1 MRIVL
6 RMGGSVVASP
16 INPSL
21 IREYCAM
28 LTDLKKRGHELVVVV
43 GGGKLARE
51 FIAAAKDIGLDEPS
65 QDEIAISVSRVFAQL
80 VLKKLGRDGCRTV
93 PSTLEEAS
101 KSLSQGKVVVMG
113 GLKPGMTTDTVAVLV
128 AEEVKANLI
137 IKASD
142 LDGVYDKDPK
152 EHSEAVKFDRLTFE
166 DLPKIFSEG
175 KHRAGIH
182 QIIDPGAVRI
192 LVRSPIPVAVVNGFK
207 VQNILLAIEG
217 KPVGTFIES

>member
-6 RMGGSVVASP
+6 RMGGSVIASP

-21 IREYCAM
+21 IREYGAV
-28 LTDLKKRGHELVVVV
+28 LTDLRKRGHEFVVVV

-51 FIAAAKDIGLDEPS
+51 FIAAAKEIGLDEAS

-80 VLKKLGRDGCRTV
+80 VLKNLGRDGCRSV
-93 PSTLEEAS
+93 PSTLQEAS
-101 KSLSQGKVVVMG
+101 EYLAQRKVVVMG
-113 GLKPGMTTDTVAVLV
+113 GLKPGMTTDTVAALV
-128 AEEVKANLI
+128 AEEVGANLI

-152 EHSEAVKFDRLTFE
+152 VHSDAVKFDRLSFE
-166 DLPKIFSEG
+166 DLPNVFSEV

-182 QIIDPGAVRI
+182 QIIDPEAVKI
-192 LVRSPIPVAVVNGFK
+192 LVRSRIPLAVVNGFT
-207 VQNILLAIEG
+207 VQNVLLAVEG
-217 KPVGTFIES
+217 KPVGTLIES

>member
-6 RMGGSVVASP
+6 RVGGSVVASP

-21 IREYCAM
+21 ICEYATV
-28 LTDLKKRGHELVVVV
+28 LADLRKRGHEFVVVV

-51 FIAAAKDIGLDEPS
+51 FIEAAKDIGLDEPS

-80 VLKKLGRDGCRTV
+80 VLKKLGRDGCKTV
-93 PSTLEEAS
+93 PTTLEEAS
-101 KSLSQGKVVVMG
+101 KYLAEGKVVVMG
-113 GLKPGMTTDTVAVLV
+113 GLKPGMTTDTVAALV
-128 AEEVKANLI
+128 AEEVEADLI

-152 EHSEAVKFDRLTFE
+152 VHSDAVKFDRLTFE
-166 DLPKIFSEG
+166 NLAKIFSEG

-182 QIIDPGAVRI
+182 QIVDPEAVKI
-192 LVRSPIPVAVVNGFK
+192 LIHSRIPVVVVNGFT
-207 VQNILLAIEG
+207 VRNVLLAVEG
-217 KPVGTFIES
+217 KPVGTLIES